1 VADDI
6 RSDDTSRPD
15 ATGSDGSA
23 TPLSAGRLETHTTPR
38 RKRRI
43 GNLPLTLVVG
53 AVLVGTVVLV
63 ALVSFVWTPYDPEL
77 INVEDRLLPPF
88 SEGYLFG
95 TDRLGRDVLTQVIAG
110 ARNSLFVSS
119 VASIGSLIPGVLLGL
134 MAAGS
139 TQRWQSFWARV
150 ADIGIGLP
158 GILIALVLAV
168 IIGPGNTAAI
178 VAILTWFTPI
188 VIRITI
194 GPARQIL
201 ARDFVEAAYAY
212 GRTRRY
218 ILLRHVLPNISPLL
232 IVQTSVMFAAAILIE
247 ASLAFL
253 GVGAQRPTP
262 SWGRLLNEAQPL
274 LEAAPTL
281 MVFPGVAI
289 VIAVLGFNLLGD
301 GLRATL
307 DPQQASK
314 AGGTF

>member
-1 VADDI
+1 MADDT
-6 RSDDTSRPD
+6 RAAEPSSDEQDND
-15 ATGSDGSA
+15 AA
-23 TPLSAGRLETHTTPR
+23 EPLSAGTLQSHVPAK
-38 RKRRI
+38 RKLTI
-43 GNLPLTLVVG
+43 GNAPLTLVVG
-53 AVLVGTVVLV
+53 SVLVGAVVVL
-63 ALVSFVWTPYDPEL
+63 ALVSFVWTPFDPDL
-77 INVEDRLLPPF
+77 VNVEDRLLPPF
-88 SEGYLFG
+88 TDGYLFG
-95 TDRLGRDVLTQVIAG
+95 TDRLGRDVLTQIMAG
-110 ARNSLFVSS
+110 ARNSLFVSF
-119 VASIGSLIPGVLLGL
+119 VATVGSLIPGVLLGL

-139 TQRWQSFWARV
+139 GERWYTFWTRV
-150 ADIGIGLP
+150 ADIGIALP

-188 VIRITI
+188 VIRITV
-194 GPARQIL
+194 GPAKQIL
-201 ARDFVEAAYAY
+201 ARDFIEAAYAY

-218 ILLRHVLPNISPLL
+218 ILLRHILPNISPLL

-274 LEAAPTL
+274 LDIAPTL
-281 MVFPGVAI
+281 MVFPGLAI

>member
-1 VADDI
+1 MADDP
-6 RSDDTSRPD
+6 RHVDP
-15 ATGSDGSA
+15 A
-23 TPLSAGRLETHTTPR
+23 TPPTAADDLEPSSAGTLESHEAPK
-38 RKRRI
+38 RKLRI
-43 GNLPLTLVVG
+43 GNLPLTLVIG
-53 AVLVGTVVLV
+53 TLLVGFVILV
-63 ALVSFVWTPYDPEL
+63 GLVSFVWTPFDPEL
-77 INVEDRLLPPF
+77 VNVEDRLLPPGTD
-88 SEGYLFG
+88 GYLFG
-95 TDRLGRDVLTQVIAG
+95 TDRLGRDILTQIMAG

-119 VASIGSLIPGVLLGL
+119 VASLGSLVPGVLIGL

-178 VAILTWFTPI
+178 VAILAWFTPI

-274 LEAAPTL
+274 LEVAPTL
-281 MVFPGVAI
+281 MIFPGVAI

>member
-1 VADDI
+1 VADD
-6 RSDDTSRPD
+6 TPD
-15 ATGSDGSA
+15 VKPSSA
-23 TPLSAGRLETHTTPR
+23 DQGAETPAPLSAGTLQSHVPVR
-38 RKRRI
+38 RKLTI
-43 GNLPLTLVVG
+43 GNAPLTLVVG
-53 AVLVGTVVLV
+53 SILVGAVVLM
-63 ALVSFVWTPYDPEL
+63 ALVSFVWTPFDANL
-77 INVEDRLLPPF
+77 VNVEDRLLPPF
-88 SEGYLFG
+88 TDGYIFG
-95 TDRLGRDVLTQVIAG
+95 TDRLGRDVLTQVMAG
-110 ARNSLFVSS
+110 ARNSLFVSF
-119 VASIGSLIPGVLLGL
+119 VATVGSLIPGVLLGL

-139 TQRWQSFWARV
+139 GERWYTFWTRF
-150 ADIGIGLP
+150 ADIGIALP

-188 VIRITI
+188 VIRITV
-194 GPARQIL
+194 GPAKQIL

-218 ILLRHVLPNISPLL
+218 ILLRHILPNISPLL

-274 LEAAPTL
+274 LDIAPTL
-281 MVFPGVAI
+281 MVFPGLAI